1 MAALARHVT
10 HRSAKRQQP
19 SPTVITTQRTS
30 SQFKGPHFRIYWKKR
45 VPYSDL
51 DILPPR
57 FERSC
62 RRRKLDASS
71 DFNNEHRLFNA
82 ITADSACWKVERSS
96 RFLRARSS
104 SSLIIF
110 SHSLAGSITSS
121 RLFLKFNR
129 AASWLSRCIC

>member
-1 MAALARHVT
+1 MVALARHVP
-10 HRSAKRQQP
+10 RSDNNRLL
-19 SPTVITTQRTS
+19 ITTQRTS

-51 DILPPR
+51 DILLPR
-57 FERSC
+57 FKRSC

-104 SSLIIF
+104 SSLVIF
-110 SHSLAGSITSS
+110 SHSLASSITSS